1 MACQDLM
8 IVIIINMM
16 KGELYRS
23 ESLLTLWQ
31 HHSLSILRRNTKP
44 DIPHNSNNVFALSHC
59 QKRTERFSVNGVTLP
74 EQRLSEYDINYS
86 IGAT

>member
-31 HHSLSILRRNTKP
+31 HHNLSILRRNTKTGHTP
-44 DIPHNSNNVFALSHC
+44 
-59 QKRTERFSVNGVTLP
+59 
-74 EQRLSEYDINYS
+74 
-86 IGAT
+86 

>member
-1 MACQDLM
+1 AWIYIQYQFIKEKMACQDLM

-31 HHSLSILRRNTKP
+31 HHSLSILRRNTKTGHTP
-44 DIPHNSNNVFALSHC
+44 
-59 QKRTERFSVNGVTLP
+59 
-74 EQRLSEYDINYS
+74 
-86 IGAT
+86 

>member
-31 HHSLSILRRNTKP
+31 HHSLSILWCNTKLTLCK
-44 DIPHNSNNVFALSHC
+44 IALNTFYLC
-59 QKRTERFSVNGVTLP
+59 V
-74 EQRLSEYDINYS
+74 
-86 IGAT
+86 

>member
-16 KGELYRS
+16 KGELYSS

-31 HHSLSILRRNTKP
+31 HHSLSILRRNTKTGHTP
-44 DIPHNSNNVFALSHC
+44 
-59 QKRTERFSVNGVTLP
+59 
-74 EQRLSEYDINYS
+74 
-86 IGAT
+86 